1 MRQIGNLPDERSA
14 LTFSDYLYGKGIENE
29 VEASKNGAW
38 VIWVRSDDKLKEAEH
53 LLGLYH
59 QNPDLPEYHE
69 KNGHAEQHR
78 LMKQKEDEE
87 FQKKVYDR
95 DKILS
100 WETQFGLLS
109 FALIAISVTLYILG
123 YFGHKE
129 SIIQI
134 LSIEQYGDGKRSL
147 NILPEIFAGEIWRLF
162 TPIFLHFGPLHL
174 LFNMLWLKDLGTAIE
189 RRHNSLVLAMLI
201 MAIAS
206 ASNLA
211 QYLVRGPTFGGM
223 SGVVYGLFGYIW
235 MQSRYNP
242 SSGFHLDK
250 QIVTMMI
257 AWFFLCLSGL
267 AGPIANTAH
276 GVGLL
281 SGMGIGYIT
290 AFMSTRQPA

>member
-14 LTFSDYLYGKGIENE
+14 QIFCDYLYGKSIENE
-29 VEASKNGAW
+29 IETLKDGSWTV
-38 VIWVRSDDKLKEAEH
+38 WVRSDDKLKEAAT
-53 LLGLYH
+53 LLELYR

-69 KNGHAEQHR
+69 HTGHAEELR
-78 LMKQKEDEE
+78 KAKQKEDEE
-87 FQKKVYDR
+87 FKKKIYDR
-95 DKILS
+95 NRILS
-100 WETQFGLLS
+100 WEAQVGLLS
-109 FALIAISVTLYILG
+109 FTLIAINVTLYIMG
-123 YFGHKE
+123 YFGHRE
-129 SIIQI
+129 SIIQA
-134 LSIEQYGDGKRSL
+134 LSIEQYGESKQSL
-147 NILPEIFAGEIWRLF
+147 NMLPEIFAGEIWRLF

-189 RRHNSLVLAMLI
+189 KRHSSLVLAILI

-211 QYLVRGPTFGGM
+211 QYLVRGPSFGGM

-235 MQSRYNP
+235 MQSRYNI

-250 QIVTMMI
+250 QIVIMMI
-257 AWFFLCLSGL
+257 AWFVLCLSGL

-281 SGMGIGYIT
+281 SGMVIGYIA
-290 AFMSTRQPA
+290 AFVSTRQPT